1 MTSTATPLARPSRF
15 SLMALV
21 DLVRAA
27 PVARRGS
34 CPQMSHLDRDH
45 ERLVAELR
53 ALPDAPA
60 DVEERLRR
68 L

>member
-1 MTSTATPLARPSRF
+1 MTSTATPLARQNRF

-21 DLVRAA
+21 DLVRVA
-27 PVARRGS
+27 PVARRG
-34 CPQMSHLDRDH
+34 PLTQMPRLDRDH

>member
-1 MTSTATPLARPSRF
+1 MTSTATPLARHNRF

-21 DLVRAA
+21 ELVRAA
-27 PVARRGS
+27 PVARRG
-34 CPQMSHLDRDH
+34 PFAQLPRRDRDH

-60 DVEERLRR
+60 DVEERLHR

>member
-1 MTSTATPLARPSRF
+1 
-15 SLMALV
+15 MALV

>member
-1 MTSTATPLARPSRF
+1 
-15 SLMALV
+15 MALV

-34 CPQMSHLDRDH
+34 CAQMSRLDRDH

>member
-1 MTSTATPLARPSRF
+1 
-15 SLMALV
+15 MALV
-21 DLVRAA
+21 ELVRAA
-27 PVARRGS
+27 PVARRG
-34 CPQMSHLDRDH
+34 PFAQLPRRDRDH
-45 ERLVAELR
+45 ERLVAELQ